1 MREGFSSLH
10 FLSFLS
16 KFSPFSGFE
25 RRFLLSGRGFEL
37 SLYSC
42 GFEGFKALYDSAFMS
57 QNTSLSFATRLE
69 SSVPGFCRVQK
80 ERPSETGR
88 DAQFLRYSIQICGKQ
103 ERLSCHFRHYP
114 PRYSPRRAGPSSLYG
129 VIHLSAVAVDYSEH
143 REHKHNGQCD
153 IKHHVRTKQQHQRDK
168 RDTDGYGI

>member
-42 GFEGFKALYDSAFMS
+42 GFEGFKALILLDFC
-57 QNTSLSFATRLE
+57 
-69 SSVPGFCRVQK
+69 GFSDFHLKDFQ
-80 ERPSETGR
+80 
-88 DAQFLRYSIQICGKQ
+88 AAI
-103 ERLSCHFRHYP
+103 FR
-114 PRYSPRRAGPSSLYG
+114 
-129 VIHLSAVAVDYSEH
+129 
-143 REHKHNGQCD
+143 
-153 IKHHVRTKQQHQRDK
+153 
-168 RDTDGYGI
+168 